1 MADVPPANRPV
12 GLPDTV
18 SAWRTLRGWGA
29 MLALAAGLTV
39 ASGGRP
45 VLFAVPGLVF
55 VVAIVAA
62 PLLGLVL
69 TVITHI
75 IWLLGAFAPGGIGL
89 LALSK
94 VFTGLTFVAWLH
106 AALRDH
112 DALTYAPH
120 MVALAVFV
128 LIVLLGPVLTP
139 AFEDSVIG
147 IGKYAMMV
155 LPYFLVANLATS
167 RRAVRVTVI
176 AILGAATLAAL
187 LALVEYFLPG
197 IDLNFGEGIG
207 LGAHFEGGSLDGGL
221 AIKRVTG
228 GIGDANWFSYTM
240 ATALPLCLYGFLAFR
255 SIWIR
260 LLAIGMALLFSV
272 GIVLSYTR
280 TPLFGLAGAIVF
292 LVWKRRIP
300 LLPVMLLA
308 AVLGTTAPVWLPT
321 GFLDRFFSEKYMREG
336 STPMRREIFGMA
348 VDLISK
354 QPVFGHGYQ
363 QFGPQF
369 IKNSRTEMG
378 EEWERRDADGS
389 EPAHLLRAHN
399 LYLDVW
405 VMHGL
410 VGLLPLVLMFLLL
423 LRELNQVAGA
433 GPPEEAELAVALMAS
448 LISFYL
454 CGMGGHS
461 QELKIFWVI
470 AGLAAGLRRVVFGRS
485 SGSGGAL
492 KAWV

>member
-12 GLPDTV
+12 GLPDTL

>member
-1 MADVPPANRPV
+1 MPESHSSSGAVK
-12 GLPDTV
+12 LPNTMFT
-18 SAWRTLRGWGA
+18 WRTLWGWGA
-29 MLALAAGLTV
+29 MLALAAGLTLV
-39 ASGGRP
+39 SGGRP

-55 VVAIVAA
+55 AVAVVAA

-75 IWLLGAFAPGGIGL
+75 IWLLGAFAPGGIAL

-112 DALTYAPH
+112 KALTYAPH
-120 MVALAVFV
+120 MVALALFV

-139 AFEDSVIG
+139 AFEDSIIG

-167 RRAVRVTVI
+167 RRAVRVTAI
-176 AILGAATLAAL
+176 AISGAATLAAL

-240 ATALPLCLYGFLAFR
+240 ATALPLCLYWFLAFR
-255 SIWIR
+255 SIWVR
-260 LLAIGMALLFSV
+260 LLAVGMALLFSV

-280 TPLFGLAGAIVF
+280 TPLLGLAGAIVF

-300 LLPVMLLA
+300 VMPVVLLA
-308 AVLGTTAPVWLPT
+308 VVLGTTAPVWLPA
-321 GFLDRFFSEKYMREG
+321 GFLDRFFSEKYLREG

-348 VDLISK
+348 VDLISMR
-354 QPVFGHGYQ
+354 PVFGHGYQ

-389 EPAHLLRAHN
+389 EPARLLRAHN

-433 GPPEEAELAVALMAS
+433 GPPEEAELALALMAC

-470 AGLAAGLRRVVFGRS
+470 AGLAAGLRRVVFS
-485 SGSGGAL
+485 SSSSSGGAL
-492 KAWV
+492 KARA

>member
-1 MADVPPANRPV
+1 MAES
-12 GLPDTV
+12 LPSSGAARATL
-18 SAWRTLRGWGA
+18 AWRTLSGWGA
-29 MLALAAGLTV
+29 MLALAIGLTV
-39 ASGGRP
+39 VSGGRP

-55 VVAIVAA
+55 AVAVVAA

-75 IWLLGAFAPGGIGL
+75 IWLLGAYAPGGIGL

-112 DALTYAPH
+112 KALTYAPH
-120 MVALAVFV
+120 MLALALFV
-128 LIVLLGPVLTP
+128 LVVVLGPVLTP
-139 AFEDSVIG
+139 AFEDSIIG

-167 RRAVRVTVI
+167 RRAVRVTAI
-176 AILGAATLAAL
+176 AISAAATLAGL
-187 LALVEYFLPG
+187 LALVEFFLPG
-197 IDLNFGEGIG
+197 TDLNFGQGIG
-207 LGAHFEGGSLDGGL
+207 LGAHFEGGTLEGGL

-240 ATALPLCLYGFLAFR
+240 ATALPLCVYWFLAYR
-255 SIWIR
+255 SFWIR
-260 LLAIGMALLFSV
+260 LLAVGMALLFAV

-280 TPLFGLAGAIVF
+280 TPLLGLAGAIVF

-300 LLPVMLLA
+300 LVPVVLLA
-308 AVLGTTAPVWLPT
+308 VVLGATAPAWLPA
-321 GFLDRFFSEKYMREG
+321 GFLDRFFSEKYLREG

-354 QPVFGHGYQ
+354 RPVLGHGYQ

-378 EEWERRDADGS
+378 LEWERRDEDGS
-389 EPAHLLRAHN
+389 EPARLLRAHN

-410 VGLLPLVLMFLLL
+410 VGLLPLVMMFLLL

-433 GPPEEAELAVALMAS
+433 GPPEEAELAIALMAC

-461 QELKIFWVI
+461 QELKIFWII
-470 AGLAAGLRRVVFGRS
+470 AGLAAGLRRVVFG
-485 SGSGGAL
+485 SGGEGDGTLTAR
-492 KAWV
+492 